1 MYTIYVMNGFINFN
15 TYLILL
21 DSLGYLYH
29 LNLTYFTIFELQ
41 SLLQFYVSA
50 CLQRTSR
57 IKLNINGERFSQ
69 IASNIF

>member
-1 MYTIYVMNGFINFN
+1 MSSFVNFN

-29 LNLTYFTIFELQ
+29 LYLANFTVFELQ
-41 SLLQFYVSA
+41 ILFQFYVSA

-69 IASNIF
+69 NASSIF